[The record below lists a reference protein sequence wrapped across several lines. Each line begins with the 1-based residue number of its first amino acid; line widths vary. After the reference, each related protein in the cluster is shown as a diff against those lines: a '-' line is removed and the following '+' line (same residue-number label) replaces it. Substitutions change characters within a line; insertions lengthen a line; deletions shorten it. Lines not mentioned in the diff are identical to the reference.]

1 MGMAQIQGMSST
13 VSFYIII
20 NKYLLNGR
28 EGKERI
34 ILWMVLL
41 LYLDWTELKK
51 FGVCVGLAQWRV
63 IFLLVDVSTDP
74 TLINLICTLW

>member
-41 LYLDWTELKK
+41 LYLDRTELKK
-51 FGVCVGLAQWRV
+51 FGVCVGLAQ
-63 IFLLVDVSTDP
+63 
-74 TLINLICTLW
+74 